1 LEGTNVSG
9 RVPAGKT
16 MASIGHVAVGMA
28 AARLGAGA
36 PVPRGQLVLSMFVWS
51 ALSLLPDA
59 DVVGLAFG
67 IRYGD
72 PWGHRG
78 ATHSFAFALMLGA
91 LVGLA
96 ARGLRR
102 PALTSALLAS
112 LVLASHGLLD
122 ALTDGG
128 RGCALFWPFSDSR
141 HFAPIRPIPVAPI
154 GFAFLS
160 RRGLQVALAEL
171 VIFAPVFAYA
181 LWPRRHRAQAN
192 GSPGDDGGAPG

>member
-1 LEGTNVSG
+1 
-9 RVPAGKT
+9 

-28 AARLGAGA
+28 AARLGARP
-36 PVPRGQLVLSMFVWS
+36 PVTRGQLVRSMCVWS

-59 DVVGLAFG
+59 DVAGLAFG
-67 IRYGD
+67 VRYGD

-78 ATHSFAFALMLGA
+78 ATHSFAFAILCGA
-91 LVGLA
+91 IVGGVAQLC
-96 ARGLRR
+96 RR
-102 PALTSALLAS
+102 PALASALLAS

-122 ALTDGG
+122 VLTDGG

-141 HFAPIRPIPVAPI
+141 HFAPFRPIPVAPI

-160 RRGLQVALAEL
+160 SRGLYVALVEL

-181 LWPRRHRAQAN
+181 LWPRR
-192 GSPGDDGGAPG
+192 D